1 MGSKAKLTVL
11 TKFLTFDFYRG
22 GIPEKKETPTM
33 KKSILITMTLLGI
46 VGIAGITR
54 SFSGQPQRAV
64 ALMPQHPVT
73 GMDSSTPKS
82 MTMAADSPADSDTEV
97 QDDQVPQALKDVGE
111 YAESIYD
118 MAKVAD
124 WPKAQANLATLQ
136 QSVRLLEQQTPNRGS
151 GIDQLMG
158 SIDPLSQAIATQ
170 DQQATQRLAN
180 QVTLLAAQ
188 LTQQYQ
194 TKVPVE
200 ITLLDYYGRQLEVDA
215 ASGNL
220 VQLQAT
226 AHQITQTW
234 QAVRPAVVRH
244 GGTAQ
249 AQPFDAL
256 VAQANQA
263 KTVSDYGQLATPI
276 LNQVDQLEAVFR

>member
-1 MGSKAKLTVL
+1 
-11 TKFLTFDFYRG
+11 
-22 GIPEKKETPTM
+22 M
-33 KKSILITMTLLGI
+33 KKGILITMTLLSM

-54 SFSGQPQRAV
+54 TLSGHPQRAV
-64 ALMPQHPVT
+64 ALMPQHQVT
-73 GMDSSTPKS
+73 GIDPSAPKL
-82 MTMAADSPADSDTEV
+82 MVITADPSADTDTEV

-118 MAKVAD
+118 MAKVTD
-124 WPKAQANLATLQ
+124 WPKAQSNLAALQ
-136 QSVRLLEQQTPNRGS
+136 QSARLLGQQAPNSGS
-151 GIDQLMG
+151 GTDRLMSSIDQ
-158 SIDPLSQAIATQ
+158 LSQAIAAKDPQ
-170 DQQATQRLAN
+170 VTQRYAN

-188 LTQQYQ
+188 MTQLYQ
-194 TKVPVE
+194 TRVPVE

-220 VQLQAT
+220 AQLQT
-226 AHQITQTW
+226 TTHQMTQTW

-249 AQPFDAL
+249 AQQFDTL

-276 LNQVDQLEAVFR
+276 LNQVDQLEAVFK

>member
-1 MGSKAKLTVL
+1 
-11 TKFLTFDFYRG
+11 
-22 GIPEKKETPTM
+22 M
-33 KKSILITMTLLGI
+33 KKNILITMTLLSMVGI
-46 VGIAGITR
+46 VGITR
-54 SFSGQPQRAV
+54 SLGNHPQRVV
-64 ALMPQHPVT
+64 ALMPQHQVT
-73 GMDSSTPKS
+73 GMDSSAPKP
-82 MTMAADSPADSDTEV
+82 MAAATDLSVDTDTEV
-97 QDDQVPQALKDVGE
+97 QDDQVPQALRDVGE

-136 QSVRLLEQQTPNRGS
+136 QSAQLLRQQTTNSDS
-151 GIDQLMG
+151 GINQLMG
-158 SIDPLSQAIATQ
+158 SIDQLSPAIAAK
-170 DQQATQRLAN
+170 DPQATQQHAN

-188 LTQQYQ
+188 ITQRYQ
-194 TKVPVE
+194 TRVPVE
-200 ITLLDYYGRQLEVDA
+200 ITLLDYYGRQLDVDA

-220 VQLQAT
+220 AQLQT
-226 AHQITQTW
+226 TTHHMTQTW

-249 AQPFDAL
+249 AQQFDTL

-276 LNQVDQLEAVFR
+276 LNQVDQLEAVFK